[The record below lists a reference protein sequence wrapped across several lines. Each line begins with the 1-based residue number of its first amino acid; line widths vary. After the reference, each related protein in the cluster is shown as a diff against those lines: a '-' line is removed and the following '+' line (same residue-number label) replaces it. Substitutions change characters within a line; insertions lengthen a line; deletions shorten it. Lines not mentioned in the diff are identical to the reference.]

1 MRPVYY
7 SPIKVRVYCGQS
19 KGPVLE
25 QGLEYSVCDALDVLQ
40 R

>member
-7 SPIKVRVYCGQS
+7 YPIRGRGVAGQE

-25 QGLEYSVCDALDVLQ
+25 QGLEGELRNPVDGG
-40 R
+40 

>member
-7 SPIKVRVYCGQS
+7 SPIKGRVYCGQS

-25 QGLEYSVCDALDVLQ
+25 QGLEGELRHPVDGG
-40 R
+40 